1 MTKGLDGPS
10 PDIVV
15 GSDHDQHQVTQFT
28 DMVAPETHDIVS
40 TPSLLASGDMINQGE
55 LADFLRRP
63 VLIDES
69 TWTVGTTY
77 ASLGLTPWIL
87 FFNNPVIKKK
97 VDNYAFIN
105 CTLKI
110 KIMINSSPFLYGAL
124 VASYEPLITGYG
136 GQISPSVPPDLI
148 DLTQL
153 TTQPHVFITAAD
165 SRGGEMSLPFFY
177 HQEWLDLTSA
187 DDLTYMGYLRLSEV
201 AQLASANGSV
211 GNTITV
217 QVFAWAE
224 DVKLSGPTLKLAVQS
239 GAVDE
244 YMARPVSNISST
256 VAAVAEK
263 LSSVPVIGPFA
274 KATVIGA
281 RAIGKIGALFG
292 YTNPPVI
299 DDVKPVRIANYH
311 ALASAE
317 IGVPADKMTLDP
329 KCELSV
335 DPRTVGLSDVDELSI
350 VYISGREAMLTK
362 VEWATTDSPGVDLF
376 YCAVTPNLINY
387 ETNATNGHELGL
399 TPCSI
404 GATMFG
410 NWRGDMIFRFKFIS
424 SKYHCGRVRI
434 AWDPIDTLYGGS
446 TFTPAVFSRIVDLSM
461 ETDVE
466 VRIPYHQAQRFLAL
480 IQPGP
485 TPSYYV
491 KGDTFTSL
499 YNKEYTNGNLVV
511 SIMNSLS
518 APEATSSI
526 QMLVFV
532 RAADNIEFA
541 NPQTQLDTSYSW
553 FAPQSGEEISIT
565 GTIPTEEARQYDV
578 YFGEAVRSYRNLL
591 RRAYPTE
598 PLVSSR
604 EPIATDELYVVSFS
618 RAIYPPM
625 NGFDPN
631 SQFDASSLGVG
642 ANAPCTWAQNTP
654 FQILCPCYKGFRG
667 GFIWHYEAYSKSQV
681 DRRPAIAIT
690 YSMKSP
696 RTNSGRVAND
706 DIFAVAA
713 GLSLNSVAQYESVA
727 PYWNRN
733 FANSVDT
740 SGISIMST
748 SCVEGKSIC
757 VPYKANTRFTSTS
770 PSTSKEDDDGYAT
783 TAGSV
788 IVNLITYPSRSHG
801 VDAVKDV
808 IIRRYFSVAP
818 DFTFFYFNCV
828 PRLYR
833 YSTTPAGA
841 I

>member
-10 PDIVV
+10 PDVVV
-15 GSDHDQHQVTQFT
+15 GTDHDQHQVTQFT
-28 DMVAPETHDIVS
+28 DIVAPETHDIVS
-40 TPSLLASGDMINQGE
+40 TPSLLSSGDMINQGE

-77 ASLGLTPWIL
+77 ASLGISPWAE
-87 FFNNPVIKKK
+87 FFNNAVIKKK
-97 VDNYAFIN
+97 IDNYAFIN

-124 VASYEPLITGYG
+124 VASYEPLINQYG
-136 GQISPSVPPDLI
+136 GPISPSVPPDLI

-187 DDLTYMGYLRLSEV
+187 NDLAFMGYLRVSEV
-201 AQLASANGSV
+201 AQLTSANGSA
-211 GNTITV
+211 GNTVTV

-224 DVKLSGPTLKLAVQS
+224 DVRLSGPTLKLAVQS

-244 YMARPVSNISST
+244 YMSKPVSNISST

-274 KATVIGA
+274 KATMIGA
-281 RAIGKIGALFG
+281 RAVGKIGALFG

-299 DDVKPVRIANYH
+299 DDVKPTRLANYH
-311 ALASAE
+311 AMASAE

-335 DPRTVGLSDVDELSI
+335 DPRTVGLADVDELSI
-350 VYISGREAMLTK
+350 VYISGRESMLTK
-362 VEWATTDSPGVDLF
+362 VEWATTDSPGDDLF
-376 YCAVTPNLINY
+376 YCAVTPRLFNV
-387 ETNATNGHELGL
+387 EANATNGHELGL
-399 TPCSI
+399 TPCSL
-404 GATMFG
+404 GSTMFG

-466 VRIPYHQAQRFLAL
+466 VRIPYHQAQRFLAMV
-480 IQPGP
+480 QPQNEA
-485 TPSYYV
+485 TYYK
-491 KGDTFTSL
+491 KGDIFANL

-518 APEATSSI
+518 APEATSSV

-541 NPQTQLDTSYSW
+541 NPQNQLDTSFSW
-553 FAPQSGEEISIT
+553 FVPQSGEEISIT
-565 GTIPTEEARQYDV
+565 GTVPKDEARQYDV

-604 EPIATDELYVVSFS
+604 TPTATDELYVVSFS

-631 SQFDASSLGVG
+631 SQFNATSLNLGPD
-642 ANAPCTWAQNTP
+642 APCTWAQNTP
-654 FQILCPCYKGFRG
+654 FQILAPCFKGFRG
-667 GFIWHYEAYSKSQV
+667 GFIWHFEAYSKSQL
-681 DRRPAIAIT
+681 DKRPSIVVN
-690 YSMKSP
+690 YSMKPP
-696 RTNSGRVAND
+696 RTSSGKVQND
-706 DIFAVAA
+706 DVMSIPT
-713 GLSLNSVAQYESVA
+713 GSSLNLRAMYESVA
-727 PYWNRN
+727 PYWNQN
-733 FANSVDT
+733 FANSVDA
-740 SGISIMST
+740 SGMSIMST
-748 SCVEGKSIC
+748 SCVEGKSVCI
-757 VPYKANTRFTSTS
+757 PYKANTRFTSTD
-770 PSTSKEDDDGYAT
+770 PETSKEDDDGYAI

-788 IVNLITYPSRSHG
+788 IVNLITYPKNLLG
-801 VDAVKDV
+801 ADAVTDV
-808 IIRRYFSVAP
+808 VIRRYFSVAP

-828 PRLYR
+828 PRLYK
-833 YSTTPAGA
+833 YTTTPSGA
-841 I
+841 